1 MKTHIA
7 LLRGINVSGKKKI
20 LMIDLKSLFEK
31 IGFSAIETYIQSG
44 NVVFNSSENDLG
56 IKITKAIKSV
66 YDFDV
71 PVQIISSAELKEVC
85 LANPF
90 LNQEVDE
97 KFLHV
102 TFLSEQ
108 PSNESIALLQEMKF
122 DKEEYQLIEKALY
135 LYCPN
140 GYGKT
145 KLNNNFLERKLGV
158 SATTRNW
165 KTVMK
170 LFSISN

>member
-1 MKTHIA
+1 MTEKSDFLTFFLTA
-7 LLRGINVSGKKKI
+7 DLEVSVTVT
-20 LMIDLKSLFEK
+20 
-31 IGFSAIETYIQSG
+31 GF
-44 NVVFNSSENDLG
+44 F
-56 IKITKAIKSV
+56 
-66 YDFDV
+66 F
-71 PVQIISSAELKEVC
+71 
-85 LANPF
+85 
-90 LNQEVDE
+90 
-97 KFLHV
+97 V